1 MGGMPAPF
9 DGLQSSCRRSFDAA
23 ASAPLPTFID
33 ASCRGGGGGG
43 GGGFLEAGCCTMIP
57 APMPLRGCPSSA
69 LLAANALQ
77 ALGGA
82 GGGGVGGGG
91 GGGDVLLA
99 GARTLVLLAGI
110 SLKGGKLLVR
120 FLLLRGSLSSPA
132 FHGLSDRLLLP
143 LP

>member
-1 MGGMPAPF
+1 MPSPF
-9 DGLQSSCRRSFDAA
+9 DGLLSSCRRSFDAD

-33 ASCRGGGGGG
+33 TSRRGG

-57 APMPLRGCPSSA
+57 APMPLRGCPSST

-82 GGGGVGGGG
+82 GGGRVGGGG

-99 GARTLVLLAGI
+99 GARPLVLLAGI
-110 SLKGGKLLVR
+110 SLKSGKLLVR
-120 FLLLRGSLSSPA
+120 LLLLRGSLSSPA

-143 LP
+143 LL

>member
-1 MGGMPAPF
+1 MGGMPSPF
-9 DGLQSSCRRSFDAA
+9 DGLQSSCRRSLDAD
-23 ASAPLPTFID
+23 ASAPPPTFID
-33 ASCRGGGGGG
+33 ASRRGGGGG

-69 LLAANALQ
+69 LLAADALQ
-77 ALGGA
+77 ALGGT
-82 GGGGVGGGG
+82 GGGRVGGGG

-99 GARTLVLLAGI
+99 GARPLVLLAGI

-132 FHGLSDRLLLP
+132 FHCPSDRLLLP